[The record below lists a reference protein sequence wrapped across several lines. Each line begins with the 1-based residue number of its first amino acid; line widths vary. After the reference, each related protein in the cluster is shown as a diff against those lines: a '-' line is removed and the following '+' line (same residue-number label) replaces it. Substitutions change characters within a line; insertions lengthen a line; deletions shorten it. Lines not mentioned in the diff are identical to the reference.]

1 MMEYLKCPVALFNTS
16 IPFHFIPFSLL
27 PPWNCKSEMRRNSNL
42 HQLLIWLSFSGKDS
56 ARVDLNFIYWW
67 YQAKLVLGLSP
78 KLRLCDISRLQLQ
91 HSFRVTM
98 NKVSLQNSNSTAK
111 LATTMTK
118 CLNFSFWWSLPVIIF
133 QAASSSI
140 DSRWGKHLWNFIQ
153 TSKKGSHELMSV
165 YLIIID

>member
-1 MMEYLKCPVALFNTS
+1 MCCCLLQHMMEYLKCPVALFNTS

-118 CLNFSFWWSLPVIIF
+118 CLNFSFWWSYSTIQAGDLPKVLLK
-133 QAASSSI
+133 SSF
-140 DSRWGKHLWNFIQ
+140 DF
-153 TSKKGSHELMSV
+153 
-165 YLIIID
+165 